1 MSSKTVQTYNK
12 TKFIVKI
19 GDNSHTHYVTGGAN
33 KFTLNLWNFFSS
45 PTKFTT
51 ADANDDAKLTKWNNV
66 IAGRSAHDQ
75 IYIQGDTLVFKFHN
89 DAEFREFKDG
99 VCEILTNDATTNH
112 HATRTPTNSKSSKIG
127 AKIGGKKRG
136 KKSRRNTFKP
146 MKI

>member
-1 MSSKTVQTYNK
+1 MSKSKGVQTYSK

-19 GDNSHTHYVTGGAN
+19 GDVSHTHFVAGGAT

-51 ADANDDAKLTKWNNV
+51 ADVNDDVKMTKWNNV
-66 IAGRSAHDQ
+66 IAGRSANNQ
-75 IYIQGDTLVFKFHN
+75 IYIQGTTLVFEFQN

-112 HATRTPTNSKSSKIG
+112 HAIGTPKNSKSKSKSSKR
-127 AKIGGKKRG
+127 GGKKRG
-136 KKSRRNTFKP
+136 KKSRRIPFRDA
-146 MKI
+146 